1 MSLPMA
7 RFPVFQVQGWRVRWF
22 GVVRLLPGGSRTVRK
37 RAAQITT
44 TLLLSGILVALPG
57 SDAAFAAAPT
67 ISSFS
72 PTSGPVGTS
81 VTIHGNNFSGP
92 DVTSVTFDGASA
104 TFTIDNPQKIT
115 ATVPTGATT
124 GPIAVMSPDGTAT
137 SSTNFAVTT
146 TGAPTIT
153 SFNPTSGPVGTSV
166 RINGTNFTGATAVSF
181 DNVNAQGF
189 AVNGAGTRITV
200 AVPTGATTGPIR
212 VTTPSGTAT
221 SPTNFTVTMVV
232 VHPRATTLHLV
243 RHLVARGTVTST
255 DGFAACTSNVGVRIQ
270 RRRAGGS
277 WRTVGTDQTNDL
289 GGYRE
294 RIPDRV
300 GLYRAVAVRETL
312 NAGADICARDRSP
325 TVRHRH

>member
-1 MSLPMA
+1 MIN
-7 RFPVFQVQGWRVRWF
+7 
-22 GVVRLLPGGSRTVRK
+22 TVRK
-37 RAAQITT
+37 LAAQITA
-44 TLLLSGILVALPG
+44 TLLLTGILVALPG
-57 SDAAFAAAPT
+57 ADAAFAAAPT

-92 DVTSVTFDGASA
+92 DVTSVSFNGTSA
-104 TFTIDNPQKIT
+104 TFTIDNAQRIT
-115 ATVPTGATT
+115 ATVPAGATT
-124 GPIAVMSPDGTAT
+124 GPIAVTSLDGTAT
-137 SSTNFAVTT
+137 SSTNFTVTGA
-146 TGAPTIT
+146 GAPTIT

-181 DNVNAQGF
+181 DNVIAPGF

-221 SPTNFTVTMVV
+221 SSTNFTVTVV
-232 VHPRATTLHLV
+232 AVHPRAITLSLV
-243 RHLVARGTVTST
+243 RHLVARGTVTAT
-255 DGFAACTSNVGVRIQ
+255 DGFAACTSNVRVKIQ
-270 RRRAGGS
+270 RRRADGS

-300 GLYRAVAVRETL
+300 GLYRAVAVRESL
-312 NAGADICARDRSP
+312 NGGADICARDRSP
-325 TVRHRH
+325 RVRHRH

>member
-1 MSLPMA
+1 MIN
-7 RFPVFQVQGWRVRWF
+7 
-22 GVVRLLPGGSRTVRK
+22 TVRK
-37 RAAQITT
+37 RAAQITA
-44 TLLLSGILVALPG
+44 TLLLTGILVALPG
-57 SDAAFAAAPT
+57 AEAAFAAAPT

-81 VTIHGNNFSGP
+81 VTIHGQDFSGP
-92 DVTSVTFDGASA
+92 AVMSVTFNGTSA

-115 ATVPTGATT
+115 ATVPAGATT
-124 GPIAVMSPDGTAT
+124 GPIAVTSPDGTAT
-137 SSTNFAVTT
+137 SSTNFTVTGA
-146 TGAPTIT
+146 GAPTIT

-181 DNVNAQGF
+181 DNVNAPGF
-189 AVNGAGTRITV
+189 ALNGAGTRITV

-221 SPTNFTVTMVV
+221 SSTNFTVTVVV
-232 VHPRATTLHLV
+232 VHPRAITLSLV

-255 DGFAACTSNVGVRIQ
+255 DGFAACTSNVGVKIQ
-270 RRRAGGS
+270 RRRADGS

>member
-7 RFPVFQVQGWRVRWF
+7 RYPVSSSTAGVRLF
-22 GVVRLLPGGSRTVRK
+22 GVVQLLPGRERTVRK
-37 RAAQITT
+37 RAAQITA

-57 SDAAFAAAPT
+57 AHAAFAAAPT

-92 DVTSVTFDGASA
+92 DVTSVTFDGSSA

-124 GPIAVMSPDGTAT
+124 GPIAVMSLDGTAT
-137 SSTNFAVTT
+137 SSTNFTVTT

-166 RINGTNFTGATAVSF
+166 RINGTNLAGATAVSF

-221 SPTNFTVTMVV
+221 SSTNFTVTVVV
-232 VHPRATTLHLV
+232 VHPRAITLNLV

-270 RRRAGGS
+270 RRRADGG
-277 WRTVGTDQTNDL
+277 WRTVGTDQTNDI

-300 GLYRAVAVRETL
+300 GLYRAVAVRESL
-312 NAGADICARDRSP
+312 NAGADICGRDRSP

>member
-1 MSLPMA
+1 M
-7 RFPVFQVQGWRVRWF
+7 
-22 GVVRLLPGGSRTVRK
+22 RK
-37 RAAQITT
+37 RAAQITA
-44 TLLLSGILVALPG
+44 TLLLSGILVAFPG

-67 ISSFS
+67 IGSFS

-92 DVTSVTFDGASA
+92 DVTSVTFNGASA
-104 TFTIDNPQKIT
+104 MFTIDNPQKIT

-124 GPIAVMSPDGTAT
+124 GPIAVTSPDGTAT
-137 SSTNFAVTT
+137 SSTNFTVTT
-146 TGAPTIT
+146 TGAPTIA

-166 RINGTNFTGATAVSF
+166 RITGTNLTGATAVSF

-189 AVNGAGTRITV
+189 SVNGAGTRVTV

-212 VTTPSGTAT
+212 ATTPSGTAT
-221 SPTNFTVTMVV
+221 SSTNFTVTVVV
-232 VHPRATTLHLV
+232 VHPRAVTLNLV
-243 RHLVARGTVTST
+243 RHLVARGTVTAT

-270 RRRAGGS
+270 RRRADRS

-294 RIPDRV
+294 LIPDRV

-325 TVRHRH
+325 RVRHRH

>member
-1 MSLPMA
+1 M
-7 RFPVFQVQGWRVRWF
+7 
-22 GVVRLLPGGSRTVRK
+22 RK
-37 RAAQITT
+37 RTAQITA

-92 DVTSVTFDGASA
+92 DVTSVTFDGTSA

-115 ATVPTGATT
+115 ATVPAGATT
-124 GPIAVMSPDGTAT
+124 GPIAVTSPDGTAT
-137 SSTNFAVTT
+137 SSTNFTVTGA
-146 TGAPTIT
+146 GAPTIT

-166 RINGTNFTGATAVSF
+166 RINGTNLTGATAVSF
-181 DNVNAQGF
+181 DNVNAPGF
-189 AVNGAGTRITV
+189 SVNGAGTRITV

-221 SPTNFTVTMVV
+221 SSTNFTVTVVV
-232 VHPRATTLHLV
+232 VHPRAITLNLV

-255 DGFAACTSNVGVRIQ
+255 DGFAACTSNVGVKIQ
-270 RRRAGGS
+270 RRRADGS
-277 WRTVGTDQTNDL
+277 WRTVATDQTNDL

>member
-1 MSLPMA
+1 MIN
-7 RFPVFQVQGWRVRWF
+7 
-22 GVVRLLPGGSRTVRK
+22 TVRK
-37 RAAQITT
+37 RVAQISATF
-44 TLLLSGILVALPG
+44 LLIGILVALPG
-57 SDAAFAAAPT
+57 ADAAFAAAPT

-92 DVTSVTFDGASA
+92 DVTSVTFNGTSS
-104 TFTIDNPQKIT
+104 TFTIDNAQKIT
-115 ATVPTGATT
+115 ATVPAGATT
-124 GPIAVMSPDGTAT
+124 GPIAVTSPDGTAT
-137 SSTNFAVTT
+137 SSTNFTVTGA
-146 TGAPTIT
+146 GAPTIT

-166 RINGTNFTGATAVSF
+166 RINGTNFAGATAVSF
-181 DNVNAQGF
+181 NNVNAPGF

-221 SPTNFTVTMVV
+221 SSTNFTVTVVV
-232 VHPRATTLHLV
+232 VHPRAITLSLV
-243 RHLVARGTVTST
+243 RHLIARGTVTAT
-255 DGFAACTSNVGVRIQ
+255 DGFAACMSDVRVKIQ
-270 RRRAGGS
+270 RRRADGS
-277 WRTVGTDQTNDL
+277 WRTVETDQTNDF

-300 GLYRAVAVRETL
+300 GLYRAVAVRESL

>member
-1 MSLPMA
+1 MIN
-7 RFPVFQVQGWRVRWF
+7 
-22 GVVRLLPGGSRTVRK
+22 TVRK
-37 RAAQITT
+37 RAAQITA
-44 TLLLSGILVALPG
+44 TLLLTGILVALPG
-57 SDAAFAAAPT
+57 ADAAFAAAPS

-92 DVTSVTFDGASA
+92 DVTSVTFNGASA

-115 ATVPTGATT
+115 ATVPAGATT
-124 GPIAVMSPDGTAT
+124 GPIAVTSPDGTAT
-137 SSTNFAVTT
+137 SSTNFTVTGA
-146 TGAPTIT
+146 GAPTIT

-181 DNVNAQGF
+181 NNVNAPGF
-189 AVNGAGTRITV
+189 TVNGAGTRVTV

-221 SPTNFTVTMVV
+221 SSTNFTVTVVV
-232 VHPRATTLHLV
+232 VHPRAITLNLV
-243 RHLVARGTVTST
+243 RHLVARGTVTAT
-255 DGFAACTSNVGVRIQ
+255 DGFAACTSDARVKIQ
-270 RRRAGGS
+270 RRRADGS
-277 WRTVGTDQTNDL
+277 WRTVGTDQTNDS

-294 RIPDRV
+294 RIRDRV
-300 GLYRAVAVRETL
+300 GLYRAVAVRESL

>member
-1 MSLPMA
+1 MINT
-7 RFPVFQVQGWRVRWF
+7 VQR
-22 GVVRLLPGGSRTVRK
+22 
-37 RAAQITT
+37 RAAEISATF
-44 TLLLSGILVALPG
+44 LLIGILVALPG
-57 SDAAFAAAPT
+57 ADAAFAATPT

-72 PTSGPVGTS
+72 PTSGPIGTS

-92 DVTSVTFDGASA
+92 DVTSVSFNGTSA
-104 TFTIDNPQKIT
+104 TFTIDNAQRIT
-115 ATVPTGATT
+115 ATVPAGATT
-124 GPIAVMSPDGTAT
+124 GPIAVTSPDGTAT
-137 SSTNFAVTT
+137 SSPTFNVTGA
-146 TGAPTIT
+146 GAPTIT

-181 DNVNAQGF
+181 DNMSAPGF

-221 SPTNFTVTMVV
+221 SSTNFTVTVVV
-232 VHPRATTLHLV
+232 VHPRAITLSLV
-243 RHLVARGTVTST
+243 RHLVARGTVTAT
-255 DGFAACTSNVGVRIQ
+255 DGFAACTSDVRVKIQ
-270 RRRAGGS
+270 RRRADGS
-277 WRTVGTDQTNDL
+277 WRTVGTDQTNDS

-300 GLYRAVAVRETL
+300 GLYRAVAVRESL
-312 NAGADICARDRSP
+312 SGGADICARDRSP

>member
-1 MSLPMA
+1 MIN
-7 RFPVFQVQGWRVRWF
+7 
-22 GVVRLLPGGSRTVRK
+22 TVRR
-37 RAAQITT
+37 RAAEISATF
-44 TLLLSGILVALPG
+44 LLIGILVALPG
-57 SDAAFAAAPT
+57 ADAAFAAAPT

-92 DVTSVTFDGASA
+92 DVTSVSFNGTSA
-104 TFTIDNPQKIT
+104 TFTIDNAQRIT
-115 ATVPTGATT
+115 ATVPAGATT
-124 GPIAVMSPDGTAT
+124 GPIAVTSLDGTAT
-137 SSTNFAVTT
+137 SSTNFTVTGA
-146 TGAPTIT
+146 GAPTIT

-181 DNVNAQGF
+181 DNVNAPGF
-189 AVNGAGTRITV
+189 TVNGAGTRITV

-221 SPTNFTVTMVV
+221 SSTNFTVTVVV
-232 VHPRATTLHLV
+232 VHPRAITLSLV
-243 RHLVARGTVTST
+243 RHLVARGTVTAT
-255 DGFAACTSNVGVRIQ
+255 DGFAACTSDVRVKIQ
-270 RRRAGGS
+270 RRRADGS
-277 WRTVGTDQTNDL
+277 WRTVGTDQTNDV

-300 GLYRAVAVRETL
+300 GLYRAVAVRESL
-312 NAGADICARDRSP
+312 SGGADICARDRSP

>member
-1 MSLPMA
+1 MIS
-7 RFPVFQVQGWRVRWF
+7 
-22 GVVRLLPGGSRTVRK
+22 TVRR
-37 RAAQITT
+37 RAAEISATF
-44 TLLLSGILVALPG
+44 LLIGILVALPRA
-57 SDAAFAAAPT
+57 DAAFAAAPT

-92 DVTSVTFDGASA
+92 DVTSVSFNGTSA
-104 TFTIDNPQKIT
+104 TFTIDNAQRIT
-115 ATVPTGATT
+115 ATVPAGATT
-124 GPIAVMSPDGTAT
+124 GPIAVTSPDGTAT
-137 SSTNFAVTT
+137 SSTNFTVTGA
-146 TGAPTIT
+146 GAPTIT

-181 DNVNAQGF
+181 DNVNAPGF

-221 SPTNFTVTMVV
+221 SSTNFTVTVVV
-232 VHPRATTLHLV
+232 VHPRAITLSLV
-243 RHLVARGTVTST
+243 RHLVARGTVTAT
-255 DGFAACTSNVGVRIQ
+255 DGFAACTSNVGVKIQ
-270 RRRAGGS
+270 RRRADGS
-277 WRTVGTDQTNDL
+277 WRTVETDQTNDL

-300 GLYRAVAVRETL
+300 GLYRAVAVGESL
-312 NAGADICARDRSP
+312 SGGADICARDRSP

>member
-1 MSLPMA
+1 MIN
-7 RFPVFQVQGWRVRWF
+7 
-22 GVVRLLPGGSRTVRK
+22 TVRR
-37 RAAQITT
+37 RAAEISATF
-44 TLLLSGILVALPG
+44 LLIGILVALPG
-57 SDAAFAAAPT
+57 ADAAFAAAPT

-92 DVTSVTFDGASA
+92 DVTSVSFNGTSA
-104 TFTIDNPQKIT
+104 TFTIDNAQRIT
-115 ATVPTGATT
+115 ATVPAGATT
-124 GPIAVMSPDGTAT
+124 GPIAVTSLDGTAT
-137 SSTNFAVTT
+137 SSTNFTVTGA
-146 TGAPTIT
+146 GAPTIT

-181 DNVNAQGF
+181 DNVNAPGF
-189 AVNGAGTRITV
+189 TVNGAGTRITV

-221 SPTNFTVTMVV
+221 SSTNFTVTVV
-232 VHPRATTLHLV
+232 AVHPRAITLSLV
-243 RHLVARGTVTST
+243 RHLVARGTVTAT
-255 DGFAACTSNVGVRIQ
+255 DGFAACTSNVRVKIQ
-270 RRRAGGS
+270 RRRADGS

-300 GLYRAVAVRETL
+300 GLYRAVAVRESL

>member
-1 MSLPMA
+1 MIN
-7 RFPVFQVQGWRVRWF
+7 
-22 GVVRLLPGGSRTVRK
+22 TVRR
-37 RAAQITT
+37 RAAQISATF
-44 TLLLSGILVALPG
+44 LLTGILVALPG
-57 SDAAFAAAPT
+57 ADAAFAAAPT

-81 VTIHGNNFSGP
+81 VTIHGQNFSGP
-92 DVTSVTFDGASA
+92 NVTSVTFNGTSA

-115 ATVPTGATT
+115 ATVPAGATT

-137 SSTNFAVTT
+137 SSTNFTVTGA
-146 TGAPTIT
+146 GAPTIT

-166 RINGTNFTGATAVSF
+166 KINGTNFTGATAVSF
-181 DNVNAQGF
+181 NNMNAPGF
-189 AVNGAGTRITV
+189 TVNGAGTRITV

-221 SPTNFTVTMVV
+221 SSTNFTVTVVV
-232 VHPRATTLHLV
+232 VHPRAITLNLV
-243 RHLVARGTVTST
+243 RHLVARGTVTAT
-255 DGFAACTSNVGVRIQ
+255 DGFAACTSDVRVKIQ
-270 RRRAGGS
+270 RRRADGS
-277 WRTVGTDQTNDL
+277 WRTVGTDQTNDS

-300 GLYRAVAVRETL
+300 GLYRAVAVRESL
-312 NAGADICARDRSP
+312 SGGADICARDRSP

>member
-1 MSLPMA
+1 MIN
-7 RFPVFQVQGWRVRWF
+7 
-22 GVVRLLPGGSRTVRK
+22 TVRK
-37 RAAQITT
+37 RAAEISATF
-44 TLLLSGILVALPG
+44 LLIGILVALPG
-57 SDAAFAAAPT
+57 ADAAFAAAPT

-92 DVTSVTFDGASA
+92 DVASVTFNSASA
-104 TFTIDNPQKIT
+104 TFMIDNAQRIT
-115 ATVPTGATT
+115 ATVPAGATT
-124 GPIAVMSPDGTAT
+124 GPIALTSPDGTAT
-137 SSTNFAVTT
+137 SSTNFTVTGA
-146 TGAPTIT
+146 GAPTIT

-166 RINGTNFTGATAVSF
+166 RINGTNFAGATAVSF
-181 DNVNAQGF
+181 DNVNAPGF

-212 VTTPSGTAT
+212 VTSPSGTAT
-221 SPTNFTVTMVV
+221 SSTNFTVTVVV
-232 VHPRATTLHLV
+232 VHPRAITLSLV
-243 RHLVARGTVTST
+243 RHLVARGTVTAT
-255 DGFAACTSNVGVRIQ
+255 DGFVACTSNVGVKIQ
-270 RRRAGGS
+270 RRRADSS

-300 GLYRAVAVRETL
+300 GLYRAVAVRESL